1 MPVFRLRGNL
11 LALVDLGDLL
21 ELPSDARKRDVNL
34 VVLQAD
40 DLQFG
45 LLVDTIHDTEEIVVK
60 PLGRELKGLD
70 VYAGA
75 TIMGD
80 GRVALILDVTGLAA
94 RAGVAASERRIGS
107 QQSKEARASEAP
119 AEKLLIFRAGGE
131 APMALPLA
139 AVARLEEFPRARLE
153 HIGDGD
159 AIQYR
164 GEILP
169 LVYLSE
175 MFGGRRA
182 EADLIQ
188 VVVHTHEG
196 RSVGFV
202 VDAIDDIVEQQ
213 PAAVRRSARRGVL
226 GAAVIQG
233 RVTEL
238 LDIESARSMME
249 EV

>member
-1 MPVFRLRGNL
+1 M
-11 LALVDLGDLL
+11 LAM
-21 ELPSDARKRDVNL
+21 K
-34 VVLQAD
+34 QAD
-40 DLQFG
+40 YQATQVMDFVDTTVNSIPICENDLQ
-45 LLVDTIHDTEEIVVK
+45 D
-60 PLGRELKGLD
+60 
-70 VYAGA
+70 
-75 TIMGD
+75 
-80 GRVALILDVTGLAA
+80 AA
-94 RAGVAASERRIGS
+94 RSGVISA
-107 QQSKEARASEAP
+107 QQADALWRLWAK
-119 AEKLLIFRAGGE
+119 GE